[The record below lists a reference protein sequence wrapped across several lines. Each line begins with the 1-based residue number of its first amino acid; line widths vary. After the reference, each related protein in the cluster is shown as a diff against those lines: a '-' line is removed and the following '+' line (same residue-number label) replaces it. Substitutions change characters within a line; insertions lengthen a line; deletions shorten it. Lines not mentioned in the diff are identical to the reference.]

1 MTKQRDIGS
10 DMSITTEQFFNAHSQ
25 ILDPEKSGVIS
36 ALPTEALFVVAGPGT
51 GKTACLALRVLK
63 MIYVD
68 QMDPKGII
76 ATTFTR
82 KAAAELRSRILG
94 WGFSIR
100 ENLLANPKIQNKD
113 RQWIEKVDINQIF
126 CGTIDSLCEKLL
138 SEFRPAGEDVF
149 SIVDSYVDS
158 TMLLRESFLFNPAN
172 QKDADLD
179 STLQELAAYAD
190 FGWNLT
196 SKTKA
201 LSSFAER
208 LINDEVDKK
217 DLVKK
222 GRSDLRKG
230 YKKSISLIDDHQT
243 RLRNKGF
250 LGYGGMALEVLN
262 RLKSK
267 KLSIFTATVTAVLVD
282 EYQDTNLLQEDL
294 YFELAKAAKG
304 AFTVVGDDD
313 QSMYR
318 FRGATVELFSE
329 FPKRFQKNFKRV
341 PQQHFLRTN
350 YRSTQNIV
358 SFVNK
363 FATIDA
369 SFQKVRVKG
378 KPPLVSGS
386 SLVGSPILGMFRDS
400 PNELAC
406 DLAELIRNIAF
417 GRGFSIGNSERITLG
432 SDGAV
437 GDIALLT
444 FSPREMSGGNPKFPL
459 LLKNELA
466 RGSNSIEVFNP
477 RGQVLGS
484 VPNIEMILGLM
495 LLCIDNDSSIEG
507 SFSKSREATLRLSDV
522 RDKATLAIRDTLSS
536 TANEFV
542 SRWANRSGK
551 WPRNASLLEL
561 VYALANLIPGNP
573 MDDSEFQVHLEAV
586 TRQIEVLGV
595 IGSYGGQILYE
606 REKGVAVKFEI
617 DSIKEVIRD
626 AIIPILT
633 GQTEVEEDLLPEFPR
648 NRLPILSIHQ
658 SKGLEFPLT
667 IVDIGSE
674 FKTDHAMQK
683 FKRFPEK
690 PGSPQIMEDELRPFS
705 PLGIPTRSALDRS
718 FDDLIR
724 MYFVAFSRPES
735 VLLLVGT
742 KKSSPF
748 GSIKNI
754 AAGYDRTGNTRLSSR
769 TLLREI

>member
-1 MTKQRDIGS
+1 
-10 DMSITTEQFFNAHSQ
+10 MSITTEQFFNAHSQ

-126 CGTIDSLCEKLL
+126 CGTIDSLCDKLL
-138 SEFRPAGEDVF
+138 SEFRPAGEEVF
-149 SIVDSYVDS
+149 AIVDSYVDS
-158 TMLLRESFLFNPAN
+158 TMLIRESFLFNAGN
-172 QKDADLD
+172 RTDSDID
-179 STLQELAAYAD
+179 STLKALAGYEKHETY
-190 FGWNLT
+190 GWNLT
-196 SKTKA
+196 TKTKA

-208 LINDEVDKK
+208 LVNDEVDKK

-267 KLSIFTATVTAVLVD
+267 KLSIFTDTVTAVLVD

-378 KPPLVSGS
+378 KPSLVSGS

-406 DLAELIRNIAF
+406 DLAELIRNITF
-417 GRGFSIGNSERITLG
+417 GRGFAIGNSERITLG

-495 LLCIDNDSSIEG
+495 LFCIDNDSSIEG

-522 RDKATLAIRDTLSS
+522 RDKATLAIRDTLSA

-595 IGSYGGQILYE
+595 IGSYGGQIRYE

-617 DSIKEVIRD
+617 DSIKEAIRD

>member
-1 MTKQRDIGS
+1 
-10 DMSITTEQFFNAHSQ
+10 MSITTDQFLSAHSQ

-36 ALPTEALFVVAGPGT
+36 ALPSEALFVVAGPGT

-63 MIYVD
+63 LIYVD

-100 ENLLANPKIQNKD
+100 ENLLANTSIQGKD
-113 RQWIEKVDINQIF
+113 RQWVEKVDINQIF
-126 CGTIDSLCEKLL
+126 CGTIDSLCDKLL
-138 SEFRPAGEDVF
+138 SEFRPAGEEVF
-149 SIVDSYVDS
+149 AIVDSYVDS
-158 TMLLRESFLFNPAN
+158 TMLIRESFLFNSGN
-172 QKDADLD
+172 RTDSDID
-179 STLQELAAYAD
+179 STLKALAGYEKQETY
-190 FGWNLT
+190 GWNLT
-196 SKTKA
+196 TKTKA

-208 LINDEVDKK
+208 LVNDEVDKK
-217 DLVKK
+217 DLSKK
-222 GRSDLRKG
+222 GRSDFRKG
-230 YKKSISLIDDHQT
+230 YKKSISLIEDHQD
-243 RLRNKGF
+243 RLRDKGF

-262 RLKSK
+262 RLKAK
-267 KLSIFTATVTAVLVD
+267 KLTIFTDVVTAVLVD
-282 EYQDTNLLQEDL
+282 EYQDTNLLQEDI
-294 YFELAKAAKG
+294 YFELAKAANG
-304 AFTVVGDDD
+304 ALTVVGDDD

-329 FPKRFQKNFKRV
+329 FPLRFQKKFKKTA
-341 PQQHFLRTN
+341 QQHFLRTN

-363 FATIDA
+363 YATIDS

-386 SLVGSPILGMFRDS
+386 SVVGSPILGMFRDS
-400 PNELAC
+400 PSDLAS
-406 DLAELIRNIAF
+406 DLAEFIRKVTF
-417 GRGFSIGNSERITLG
+417 GHGYDIGNSERITLG
-432 SDGAV
+432 SNGAV
-437 GDIALLT
+437 GDIAMLT
-444 FSPREMSGGNPKFPL
+444 FSPKEQSGDKAKFPL

-484 VPNIEMILGLM
+484 VPKIEMILGLM
-495 LLCIDNDSSIEG
+495 LLCIDDDGTVEG
-507 SFSKSREATLRLSDV
+507 TLNTSREAGTRLLDV
-522 RDKATLAIRDTLSS
+522 RDKATLALKETLSS
-536 TANEFV
+536 TAKEFV
-542 SRWANRSGK
+542 SRWAGRSGK

-573 MDDSEFQVHLEAV
+573 MDDPEFQVHLEAV
-586 TRQIEVLGV
+586 TRQIEVLSVVGV
-595 IGSYGGQILYE
+595 YGGQIRYDRENGIPSKYE
-606 REKGVAVKFEI
+606 VG
-617 DSIKEVIRD
+617 SIKEVIRD

-667 IVDIGSE
+667 IVDIGSD
-674 FKTDHAMQK
+674 FKTDNGKQR

-705 PLGIPTRSALDRS
+705 PLGAPTRSALDRS
-718 FDDLIR
+718 FDDLLR

-754 AAGYDRTGNTRLSSR
+754 AAGYDRRGNSHLSSR